1 MIDNDWPDQP
11 DDDISGQNELE
22 ALREVD
28 NEVATRLVAL
38 ELLGITFRAKTNEIE
53 QVVARSTAERAGLQ
67 VRDTIL
73 FVNNCPTPRS
83 DDLIAAI
90 QRHPSGTPVHVTVH
104 RDEAT
109 LTIKV
114 DLDASHKRPTPE
126 PNCVNYVEF

>member
-1 MIDNDWPDQP
+1 MIDNDWREQP

-22 ALREVD
+22 ALREAD
-28 NEVATRLVAL
+28 NEVAARLAAL

-53 QVVARSTAERAGLQ
+53 QVSARSTAERAGLQ
-67 VRDTIL
+67 VRDTIIC
-73 FVNNCPTPRS
+73 VNNHPTPRF

-90 QRHPSGTPVHVTVH
+90 QRHPPGTTVHVTVQ

-109 LTIKV
+109 LTITA
-114 DLDASHKRPTPE
+114 DLDTSQKRPTPK